1 MGLFNCCYSND
12 EYSDINGEKIYKLT
26 KYAHSIIGGNSKI
39 YRIKINQKLIVKRFN
54 KSNKKM
60 ALNEYVILKAL
71 NESICHQFFPILIK
85 NEFYLGH
92 YYLVMK
98 DEKFYDLF
106 SLYKRNIRLN
116 VPTII
121 NMFNQML
128 NGILE
133 LNKLGIS
140 HLDIKPENII
150 IKKISKKEAIAHNIQ
165 WDLNYV
171 RKTMGIEY
179 DGNDILYRVKIIDL
193 AGSKNQSE
201 LKKVKNGKYDNFI
214 STYGYTAPEYYLN
227 SEINNKFDVWSLG
240 IILWEL
246 LLGYTPFDSYTID
259 YINEITN
266 FDLFNPFIVYRTDI
280 RKLNPMF
287 VSILKKMI
295 EPNKDKRIS
304 IEDLFNYKV
313 FYKILKN

>member
-1 MGLFNCCYSND
+1 
-12 EYSDINGEKIYKLT
+12 
-26 KYAHSIIGGNSKI
+26 
-39 YRIKINQKLIVKRFN
+39 
-54 KSNKKM
+54 
-60 ALNEYVILKAL
+60 
-71 NESICHQFFPILIK
+71 
-85 NEFYLGH
+85 
-92 YYLVMK
+92 
-98 DEKFYDLF
+98 
-106 SLYKRNIRLN
+106 
-116 VPTII
+116 
-121 NMFNQML
+121 ML